1 MVATWPFQ
9 CLPVGALMKT
19 RHLETLKAVLDGL
32 DLLVTQKTVP
42 RRGHLQVLD
51 LQAAHHDFWNDW
63 AGMQHVVCSP
73 NIIDKIQPVGNHA
86 ILGRQQAIT
95 ILKNVSLKS
104 RCLSKYLEYFF
115 FWWAKQRKA
124 VIQVICQKLTF
135 GVIPAYD
142 PLNVLKVY
150 DPGSIQILE
159 INTCWDTRTL
169 ALLTPGLG
177 QMKNLQKLIFK
188 KICRP
193 LAWGW
198 E

>member
-1 MVATWPFQ
+1 M
-9 CLPVGALMKT
+9 
-19 RHLETLKAVLDGL
+19 
-32 DLLVTQKTVP
+32 
-42 RRGHLQVLD
+42 
-51 LQAAHHDFWNDW
+51 
-63 AGMQHVVCSP
+63 
-73 NIIDKIQPVGNHA
+73 
-86 ILGRQQAIT
+86 
-95 ILKNVSLKS
+95 
-104 RCLSKYLEYFF
+104 
-115 FWWAKQRKA
+115 
-124 VIQVICQKLTF
+124 IQVICQKLTF

-177 QMKNLQKLIFK
+177 QMKNLQKLISK

-198 E
+198 EREMEVWCIEELFSQFSELHKLQHLYLNDVYFLYEHQVLGESIRDPCYHLLHAGTIRYEVSLPVSKNPSAQTPGPE